1 MHILLFLYS
10 NEYTGGLMTSVITV
24 RIYVYGSSIALFSF
38 SKRYS
43 QTRGGTLW
51 STHWDFS
58 CPLLMH
64 NSSNTIL
71 TTAQFSC
78 CSPRQMNL
86 AQLDVVDPT
95 ALHLRSTEGS
105 EQTPGTVQGPWEF
118 WAPQQ
123 QHRQLK
129 AELSPSCDLTRTHH
143 RLLPDTQTKVA
154 AKRWGGHE

>member
-24 RIYVYGSSIALFSF
+24 RIYVYGSSVALCSS

-51 STHWDFS
+51 SMQWDF

-64 NSSNTIL
+64 NSSNTIW
-71 TTAQFSC
+71 
-78 CSPRQMNL
+78 PRRSFPAAAL
-86 AQLDVVDPT
+86 SRWILHQLDVLDPT
-95 ALHLRSTEGS
+95 ALHLRSTERS
-105 EQTPGTVQGPWEF
+105 EQTPGTLQCPWQL

-129 AELSPSCDLTRTHH
+129 AELSSSCDLPVTHH
-143 RLLPDTQTKVA
+143 RPLLDTYTKRA